1 MSNNAIEIQ
10 QLTRKFGELIA
21 LDNISLEIPYGEIF
35 GYLGSN
41 GAGKTTTIRILLG
54 LIAPTSG
61 QVRVLGLN
69 PQTQGDEI
77 RTRSGALLEH
87 TGLYERLTALE
98 NLDFYGR
105 IWKLSELFRAQRIQQ
120 LMESVHLWDRRN
132 EIIREWSRGMKQKLA
147 VVRTLIHKP
156 QLVFLDEPSSGL
168 DPLAAANLRDD
179 LRNLVDQEKVTVFL
193 TTHHLA
199 EAEQLCNRVAIL
211 NNGIILTSGK
221 PREIISRTGKANLE
235 EAFLSL
241 IRAEEIK

>member
-1 MSNNAIEIQ
+1 MSNNVIEVN
-10 QLTRKFGELIA
+10 QLTRKFGELTA
-21 LDNISLEIPYGEIF
+21 LDNISLEISNGEIF

-61 QVRVLGLN
+61 QVRVLGLD

-77 RTRSGALLEH
+77 RTHSGALLEH

-105 IWKLSELFRAQRIQQ
+105 IWKLPEPYRLQRIQQ

-132 EIIREWSRGMKQKLA
+132 EVIREWSRGMKQKLA

-179 LRNLVDQEKVTVFL
+179 LRSLVDQERVTVFL
-193 TTHHLA
+193 TTHHLT
-199 EAEQLCNRVAIL
+199 EAEQLCNQVAIL

-221 PREIISRTGKANLE
+221 PREIISQTGKTNLE